1 MNKTIYEALQN
12 HVGVCREWIDTP
24 EHGDRCGKPSEYV
37 LWGKLLPA
45 KGLGPRCYE
54 HASKYVGR
62 SGLMAHS
69 GYALINLREL
79 ATDLEELA

>member
-1 MNKTIYEALQN
+1 MNKTIYEALQKN
-12 HVGVCREWIDTP
+12 VGTCREWTTD
-24 EHGDRCGKPSEYV
+24 HDRCGKPSEYV